1 MLPYKSSSH
10 SAKCVCCAS
19 LRSGGRRLAVRI
31 AMGCQIGVLPCT
43 PFASSRRSPQGE
55 TRSMERTNRESYIS
69 CTIPQFP
76 PLVVNAVSQSP
87 ECVSCHMTQ
96 KVNSRNADFI
106 SIARRAIRNPR
117 PEGPS
122 NLRTFRPK
130 GPVHPKNPFP
140 QPFYTTRR
148 RQAAITFGPKAR
160 QPSHRRCVQRRQPPS
175 PFEPGPQ
182 SGPYFLLFLHF
193 SYRIML

>member
-1 MLPYKSSSH
+1 
-10 SAKCVCCAS
+10 
-19 LRSGGRRLAVRI
+19 
-31 AMGCQIGVLPCT
+31 MGCQIGALPCT

-55 TRSMERTNRESYIS
+55 TRSMERKNRESYIS

-106 SIARRAIRNPR
+106 SIARRAIHNPR
-117 PEGPS
+117 PERPS
-122 NLRTFRPK
+122 NLRTLRPI

-140 QPFYTTRR
+140 QPFSSTLLHNPPPTGGHNPRG
-148 RQAAITFGPKAR
+148 QGPR
-160 QPSHRRCVQRRQPPS
+160 QPSRRRRVQSEPYAPGAAKRPPFPTFS
-175 PFEPGPQ
+175 T
-182 SGPYFLLFLHF
+182 FLLPNYAIIYLK
-193 SYRIML
+193 R

>member
-1 MLPYKSSSH
+1 
-10 SAKCVCCAS
+10 
-19 LRSGGRRLAVRI
+19 
-31 AMGCQIGVLPCT
+31 MGCQIGVLPCT

-55 TRSMERTNRESYIS
+55 TRSMERKNRESYIS

-106 SIARRAIRNPR
+106 SIARRAIHNPR
-117 PEGPS
+117 PERPS
-122 NLRTFRPK
+122 NLRTLRPI

-140 QPFYTTRR
+140 QPFSSTLLHN
-148 RQAAITFGPKAR
+148 P
-160 QPSHRRCVQRRQPPS
+160 RRQPRPFFIKLAAEPPPS
-175 PFEPGPQ
+175 EPFEPFEPGPQ

>member
-1 MLPYKSSSH
+1 M
-10 SAKCVCCAS
+10 
-19 LRSGGRRLAVRI
+19 AVRI
-31 AMGCQIGVLPCT
+31 AMGCQIGALPCT

-55 TRSMERTNRESYIS
+55 TRSMERKNRESYIS

-87 ECVSCHMTQ
+87 ECVSCHMIQ

-106 SIARRAIRNPR
+106 SIAQRAIHNPR

-122 NLRTFRPK
+122 NLRTLRPI

-140 QPFYTTRR
+140 QPFSSTLLHNPPPTGGHNPRGEAPSTLAP
-148 RQAAITFGPKAR
+148 QARPI
-160 QPSHRRCVQRRQPPS
+160 
-175 PFEPGPQ
+175 
-182 SGPYFLLFLHF
+182 
-193 SYRIML
+193 